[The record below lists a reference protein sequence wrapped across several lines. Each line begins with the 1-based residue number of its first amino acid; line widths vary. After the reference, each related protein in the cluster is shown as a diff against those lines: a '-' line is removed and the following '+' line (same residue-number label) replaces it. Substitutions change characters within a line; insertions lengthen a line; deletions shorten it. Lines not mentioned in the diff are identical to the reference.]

1 MRDNQPILYPT
12 WSWIVGIISL
22 AIFFLSASWL
32 LWAGNSAIRYTADHT
47 GTISIW
53 VIWIPSFVG
62 ILLTRLIP
70 LHLNKYNPL
79 NKLDEGVIRL
89 QTWIFVLGAVL
100 FPATLLL
107 VKGTGEEFQL
117 WYMILKLG
125 FLLVIPWMF
134 LFIFKLR
141 DTSYV
146 KPKSPSTS
154 YRWYWIAPLII
165 TSIWIYLRYFS
176 ILSPPHV
183 PSKIT
188 DSTIL
193 IITLLVGF
201 LINSLLEEIFYRVWL
216 QTRLERL
223 IGPWSAILLT
233 SILWAIWH
241 VAIQSIGQWDLD
253 LATVISHQG
262 VTGLFLGYL
271 WAKYRNV
278 WVLIIIHGVMNAS
291 PQTLMEILNM

>member
-53 VIWIPSFVG
+53 IIWIPSFVG

-79 NKLDEGVIRL
+79 NKLDEGVISL

-146 KPKSPSTS
+146 KPKSPSIWS
-154 YRWYWIAPLII
+154 RWDWIAPLII